1 MGKIDELREKYPK
14 ITKVSFDK
22 LTEGDKTPTK
32 KYVEY
37 MLKMWQR
44 KIHQDIYIPSTVA
57 LLKRV
62 VEFDSLLPYIENK
75 DIYHSIYNS
84 FDYLE
89 KTIND
94 AQRDKEQK
102 TFNRSEHIT
111 VLDETDTYLLLQ
123 PKTHTGSLKY
133 GASTRWCTASRGN
146 AGTFTTYKNDG
157 CLAYLIDK
165 TGKKSGGNYSK
176 VALYMP
182 GHANTISNGIQL
194 FNTQDN
200 NVGSDVLL
208 RNGWTKEEML
218 RINFIFRA
226 YALEWGNI
234 KKSVVEIDKVIA
246 TIRMINLDSF
256 KKHLQIVES
265 YQDYSYINTAKE
277 ALIGLVQNIKK
288 YENGVTTT

>member
-1 MGKIDELREKYPK
+1 MGKIDELREKYPR

-57 LLKRV
+57 LLKIIV
-62 VEFDSLLPYIENK
+62 QFDSLLPYIENK

-84 FDYLE
+84 FDHLE
-89 KTIND
+89 SVVEK
-94 AQRDKEQK
+94 ALMVKEEK

-133 GASTRWCTASRGN
+133 GASTRWCTASRVN

-157 CLAYLIDK
+157 CLTYLIDK
-165 TGKKSGGNYSK
+165 TGKRNGNYQK
-176 VALYMP
+176 VAFYIS
-182 GHANTISNGIQL
+182 GHSNS
-194 FNTQDN
+194 FSTAYAVYNAQDN

-218 RINFIFRA
+218 RINFIFRT
-226 YALEWGNI
+226 YALEWSTI
-234 KKSVVEIDKVIA
+234 KKSVVEIDKAIA
-246 TIRMINLDSF
+246 QIKMINLDSF
-256 KKHLQIVES
+256 KKHLKIVES